1 MIELK
6 STAMILRFALI
17 DAPSPLGVGP
27 TGVERLAE
35 ALRAAGLKEAL
46 KAEDGG
52 AVRVPPH
59 DPRRDPDTLLLN
71 PSPIRD
77 FLAATRRLARRRPR
91 PWSLP
96 SRSWGRLQYPN
107 RRYAGP
113 ASPGQIRTVLPG
125 RARGLLPT

>member
-1 MIELK
+1 ML
-6 STAMILRFALI
+6 LRFALI

-59 DPRRDPDTLLLN
+59 VPRRDPDTLLLN
-71 PSPIRD
+71 PSAIRD
-77 FLAATRRLARRRPR
+77 FSQRLAD
-91 PWSLP
+91 SLCDVLD
-96 SRSWGRLQYPN
+96 SGRFPV
-107 RRYAGP
+107 
-113 ASPGQIRTVLPG
+113 VLG
-125 RARGLLPT
+125 GD

>member
-52 AVRVPPH
+52 AVRV
-59 DPRRDPDTLLLN
+59 N
-71 PSPIRD
+71 
-77 FLAATRRLARRRPR
+77 AAIA
-91 PWSLP
+91 
-96 SRSWGRLQYPN
+96 LQITSI
-107 RRYAGP
+107 AGCRV
-113 ASPGQIRTVLPG
+113 SILR
-125 RARGLLPT
+125 

>member
-52 AVRVPPH
+52 AVCVPPH

-71 PSPIRD
+71 PSGV
-77 FLAATRRLARRRPR
+77 ARRLLVRVYRHETC
-91 PWSLP
+91 
-96 SRSWGRLQYPN
+96 
-107 RRYAGP
+107 AG
-113 ASPGQIRTVLPG
+113 
-125 RARGLLPT
+125 